1 MDNSNKP
8 SLRLYCGATG
18 SGKGVSV
25 REYLER
31 SKPHRMLV
39 WDPLGEYS
47 KFATKTTGNL
57 GEVARIAHGAKTF
70 RVVYLPGPDVRTYD
84 DKFGMFCRI
93 AFAAGNLLLM
103 VEELADVTG
112 PAHAPMAW
120 RQCTKKGRHAG
131 LQIVAATQ
139 RPADIDKHFLGGC
152 TYIRCFTQRFPAD
165 RKAMSGA
172 MSVPVADIEALHTV
186 ENPDGSTT
194 LNWIERD
201 FRTAQT
207 TRGHKKMGGKGR

>member
-18 SGKGVSV
+18 SGKGVSL
-25 REYLER
+25 REYMRGLR
-31 SKPHRMLV
+31 PARLLV
-39 WDPLGEYS
+39 WDPLGEYGDLV
-47 KFATKTTGNL
+47 AVTTSNL
-57 GEVARIAHGAKTF
+57 GDVARQAKGKAF
-70 RVVYLPGPDVRTYD
+70 KVAYYPGPDARTYD
-84 DKFGMFCRI
+84 EKFAIFCRI
-93 AFAAGNLLLM
+93 AFAAGRLVML
-103 VEELADVTG
+103 VEELADVTS
-112 PAHAPMAW
+112 PTHAPMAW

-165 RKAMSGA
+165 RKAMAGA
-172 MSVPVADIEALHTV
+172 MSVPVADIEGLHTIEQGNV
-186 ENPDGSTT
+186 TV

-201 FRTAQT
+201 FRTGKT
-207 TRGHKKMGGKGR
+207 TRGSKKMSGK

>member
-18 SGKGVSV
+18 SGKGVSL
-25 REYLER
+25 REYLR
-31 SKPHRMLV
+31 GLRAPRMLV
-39 WDPLGEYS
+39 WDPLGEYRDIVAVETS
-47 KFATKTTGNL
+47 SL
-57 GEVARIAHGAKTF
+57 GEVARLAKKPAF
-70 RVVYLPGPDVRTYD
+70 KVAYYPGPDVRTYEE
-84 DKFGMFCRI
+84 KFAIFCRI
-93 AFAAGNLLLM
+93 AFAAGKLVML
-103 VEELADVTG
+103 VEELADVTS
-112 PAHAPMAW
+112 PTHAPMAW

-165 RKAMSGA
+165 RKAMAGA
-172 MSVPVADIEALHTV
+172 MSVPVADIEGLHTIEQGNV
-186 ENPDGSTT
+186 TV

-201 FRTAQT
+201 FRTGKT
-207 TRGHKKMGGKGR
+207 TRGSKKMAGK

>member
-8 SLRLYCGATG
+8 NLRLYCGATG

-25 REYLER
+25 REYLDR
-31 SKPHRMLV
+31 AKPLRMLV

-47 KFATKTTGNL
+47 GKGRTTTSNL
-57 GEVARIAHGAKTF
+57 GQVAQAAKAARF
-70 RVVYLPGPDVRTYD
+70 AIVYLPGPDVRTYE
-84 DKFGMFCRI
+84 DKFAMFCRI

-112 PAHAPMAW
+112 PSHAPLAW

-165 RKAMSGA
+165 RKAMAGA
-172 MSVPVADIEALHTV
+172 MSVPVTDIEGLHTV
-186 ENPDGSTT
+186 ELPDGSTQ

-201 FRTAQT
+201 FRTGIT
-207 TRGHKKMGGKGR
+207 TRGKKTMGGK

>member
-8 SLRLYCGATG
+8 NLRLYCGATG

-31 SKPHRMLV
+31 AKPPRMLV
-39 WDPLGEYS
+39 WDPLGEYA
-47 KFATKTTGNL
+47 KFGKTTTKL
-57 GEVARIAHGAKTF
+57 SDLAQGAKEQKF
-70 RVVYLPGPDVRTYD
+70 RLVYLPGPDVKAYE
-84 DKFGMFCRI
+84 DKFAVFCRI
-93 AFAAGNLLLM
+93 AFAAGNLVMM
-103 VEELADVTG
+103 VEELADLTG
-112 PAHAPMAW
+112 PSHAPMPW

-131 LQIVAATQ
+131 LQIIAATQ

-152 TYIRCFTQRFPAD
+152 TYIRAFSQRFPQD

-172 MSVPVADIEALHTV
+172 MGVPLADLEALETV
-186 ENPDGSTT
+186 ERADGKTV

-201 FRTAQT
+201 FRLGKT
-207 TRGHKKMGGKGR
+207 TRSSKVIG

>member
-25 REYLER
+25 REHLGQA
-31 SKPHRMLV
+31 KPSRMLV

-47 KFATKTTGNL
+47 SFAKKTTGNL
-57 GEVARIAHGAKTF
+57 GEVAKLAQAKTF
-70 RVVYLPGPDVRTYD
+70 SIVYLPGPDVRTYD
-84 DKFGMFCRI
+84 DKFSMFCRI

-103 VEELADVTG
+103 VEELADVTK
-112 PAHAPMAW
+112 PAFAPMAW

-186 ENPDGSTT
+186 EDGDVTV

-201 FRTAQT
+201 FRTGKT
-207 TRGHKKMGGKGR
+207 TRGSKKMGGKTR

>member
-18 SGKGVSV
+18 SGKGVSL
-25 REYLER
+25 REYMRGLR
-31 SKPHRMLV
+31 PARLLV
-39 WDPLGEYS
+39 WDPLGEYGDLVT
-47 KFATKTTGNL
+47 ATTSNL
-57 GEVARIAHGAKTF
+57 GDVARQAKGKAF
-70 RVVYLPGPDVRTYD
+70 KVAYYPGPDARTYD
-84 DKFGMFCRI
+84 EKFAIICRI
-93 AFAAGNLLLM
+93 AFAAGRLVML
-103 VEELADVTG
+103 VEELADVTS
-112 PAHAPMAW
+112 PTHAPMAW

-165 RKAMSGA
+165 RKAMAGA
-172 MSVPVADIEALHTV
+172 MSVPVADIEGLHTIEQGNV
-186 ENPDGSTT
+186 TV

-201 FRTAQT
+201 FRTGKT
-207 TRGHKKMGGKGR
+207 TRGSKKMAGK